1 MHHSP
6 LTPIDWNEL
15 TSDISEGNLI
25 PIIGNEMY
33 KFKVDDKLMALDDY
47 LSDKLLLENNITSE
61 SNLTLAEAINY
72 VGQENKLP
80 IRSINKRLKE
90 LVDEIDFDFPLLS
103 DFLEIN
109 PLNFYLNTTVYN
121 NILENKIGQLRKEPL
136 TSSNFSIRSK
146 FPDCENIEHLKEPF
160 VFNVFGSF
168 KSADPA
174 LSEEEMLEFTASF
187 RERMNDNALNI
198 LDALKNK
205 SLLFLGCSHPDW
217 LIRFFLRMLS
227 NERMNDWLNRRS
239 QIIIV
244 NDQSN
249 DREKQYSFLN
259 NYNAVT
265 YEGNTHEFVQEL
277 MSKWR
282 KKNPVMQKPKM
293 IFLSYTQKDVT
304 AAEKLKHA
312 LGTIHNVTCWYDK
325 DKLFS
330 GDNFELTIIDNIRK
344 ADLFIP
350 LLSEN
355 SLTQQDKY
363 VLEEWSKADAVNKFR
378 ELDGRKDRYLMPI
391 VIDNADLNNSI
402 VKRYYPQLSIEK
414 VPEGNPNPDFI
425 DRLKNNLQLI

>member
-1 MHHSP
+1 MYNSQ

-15 TSDISEGNLI
+15 IGAISEGNLI
-25 PIIGNEMY
+25 PVIGNEVY
-33 KFKVDDKLMALDDY
+33 KFRAGDNLISIDDY
-47 LSDKLLLENNITSE
+47 LSGKILQEHNVTDQSD
-61 SNLTLAEAINY
+61 LTLAEAINY
-72 VGQENKLP
+72 LAKEKQIP

-90 LVDEIDFDFPLLS
+90 IVDDINFEFPLLS

-109 PLNFYLNTTVYN
+109 QLYFYLNTTVYT
-121 NILENKIGQLRKEPL
+121 NILENKITEIRKQRVI
-136 TSSNFSIRSK
+136 SSNFSIRSK
-146 FPDCENIEHLKEPF
+146 FSDCENIEQLQEPF

-187 RERMNDNALNI
+187 KERMNDNARTI

-205 SLLFLGCSHPDW
+205 SLLFLGCTHPDW
-217 LIRFFLRMLS
+217 LIRFFLRILS

-239 QIIIV
+239 QIIVV
-244 NDQSN
+244 NDQST
-249 DREKQYSFLN
+249 DREKQYNFLN

-265 YEGNTHEFVQEL
+265 YDGNTNEFVQEL
-277 MSKWR
+277 ISKWR
-282 KKNPVMQKPKM
+282 QVNPVKQKPKM

-304 AAEKLKHA
+304 AVEKLKLA
-312 LGTIHNVTCWYDK
+312 LGGIHNVICWYDK

-391 VIDNADLNNSI
+391 VIDNADLNHSI

-414 VPEGNPNPDFI
+414 VPEGNPNADFI
-425 DRLKNNLQLI
+425 DRLKVNLHLV